1 MTTKRETRAI
11 FLTWG
16 RPRTRVVAFRPNV
29 LFRDFRLSRCFKSSS
44 GDQVERSVVH
54 GSLVSSRCTPPP
66 PPKHLPRCGLTISCF
81 NVTYIGVA
89 SETQKQCVPVL
100 RSAVQREK
108 RYVGIGLH
116 SIRDDVP
123 AKGLRRRK
131 SSSLGQQNHDG
142 AFVSFLSSGS
152 LII

>member
-1 MTTKRETRAI
+1 MRRARYSLPGGGHEPEWLHFVPMCYSAI
-11 FLTWG
+11 
-16 RPRTRVVAFRPNV
+16 
-29 LFRDFRLSRCFKSSS
+29 
-44 GDQVERSVVH
+44 SVCH
-54 GSLVSSRCTPPP
+54 DVSSPAVVIRWSGVLSMGLLSLHAVPP